1 MKRHAPL
8 IVLVSAL
15 ILISL
20 VYSALFTTVKMQP
33 SSMEPAIGAGDYLL
47 VRRWAYGLRLPW
59 AGEVVRLRTPA
70 RGDIV
75 LVEKHRDDTK
85 DTGAEIVAVLRV
97 VGLPG
102 EVVSI
107 TDKQVW
113 IDGERLVEEYVTFS
127 DDRVYP
133 EGLSARD
140 NMAAVV
146 VPDDAFFVMGDRRD
160 TTSDSRFFGT
170 VERDEIIGKVVLAY
184 W

>member
-1 MKRHAPL
+1 MKRHVPL
-8 IVLVSAL
+8 IALLLAL
-15 ILISL
+15 ILVSL
-20 VYSALFTTVKMQP
+20 VYSASFTMVKMEP
-33 SSMEPAIGAGDYLL
+33 PSMEPAITTGDYLL
-47 VRRWAYGLRLPW
+47 VRRGAYGLRLPL
-59 AGEVVRLRTPA
+59 AGEVVRLGRPA

-75 LVEKHRDDTK
+75 LIEKQRDNPSGADTK
-85 DTGAEIVAVLRV
+85 IVTVLRV

-107 TDKQVW
+107 TDKLVW
-113 IDGERLVEEYVTFS
+113 IDGERLSEQYVTFS

-133 EGLSARD
+133 GALSERD

-160 TTSDSRFFGT
+160 TTTDSRFFGT
-170 VERDEIIGKVVLAY
+170 VTRDEIIGKVVLVL

>member
-8 IVLVSAL
+8 IVLISAL
-15 ILISL
+15 VLVSL
-20 VYSALFTTVKMQP
+20 VYSILFTTVKMQP
-33 SSMEPAIGAGDYLL
+33 SSMEPAIGAGDYIL
-47 VRRWAYGLRLPW
+47 VGRCAYGLRLPP
-59 AGEVVRLRTPA
+59 AGEIVRLRAPA

-75 LVEKHRDDTK
+75 LIEKKHNNGEHGR
-85 DTGAEIVAVLRV
+85 AEIVAVLRV

-113 IDGERLVEEYVTFS
+113 IDGERLAEEYVTFS

-170 VERDEIIGKVVLAY
+170 VARDEIVGKVVRFCR
-184 W
+184 

>member
-1 MKRHAPL
+1 MKRHVPL
-8 IVLVSAL
+8 IVLISAL
-15 ILISL
+15 VLVSL
-20 VYSALFTTVKMQP
+20 VYSLLFAIVKMQP
-33 SSMEPAIGAGDYLL
+33 SSMEPAIGAGDYVL
-47 VRRWAYGLRLPW
+47 VGRCAYGLRLPLV
-59 AGEVVRLRTPA
+59 GEVARLRVPA

-75 LVEKHRDDTK
+75 LIEKKRNNGEHAR
-85 DTGAEIVAVLRV
+85 AEIVTLLRV

-113 IDGERLVEEYVTFS
+113 IDGERLSEEYVTFS

-170 VERDEIIGKVVLAY
+170 VVRGEIIGKVLFVGR
-184 W
+184 